1 MIPNAVIEEKKNGLL
16 AIVQRVLSNAESNGM
31 PFTHTDNVTY
41 HFQCRLVDRTNW
53 SGLRTIVE
61 SQADMN
67 TVPMRCKENVWLML
81 DRQTAL
87 DTLLNIGLYYM
98 ALKQAETHVKDNLIP
113 TGNYT
118 NEQQIEQSFQQVL
131 QAILA

>member
-1 MIPNAVIEEKKNGLL
+1 MIPNAVIEEKNNGLL

-53 SGLRTIVE
+53 LVRYYYGTIVE
-61 SQADMN
+61 SQADMRYRYDCDDQAER
-67 TVPMRCKENVWLML
+67 TWLML

-87 DTLLNIGLYYM
+87 DTLLKRLVYTTWLVF
-98 ALKQAETHVKDNLIP
+98 ASAKWRTVK
-113 TGNYT
+113 T
-118 NEQQIEQSFQQVL
+118 
-131 QAILA
+131 IL